1 MADRSCSRAGRLAS
15 LAALGSAALA
25 AGAGGAEGAV
35 VTMPLNAQVVGFG
48 SGPATSVTVKLPIGS
63 GTGQRQFSIFTSAS
77 ANGRFLRQN
86 AGVGSFRFQTLGS
99 GTVAFVS
106 KGATQGGG
114 GSSASATFARTHR
127 TGSASSANRTSSTPA
142 AFSDKYALFQFQDP
156 SAQTD
161 YGWLELGLA
170 YPAAGPQITLLN
182 LAYDTSGN
190 PLAAGDTST
199 SVPEPPA
206 GPLELTALAALAL
219 GASGHRRWRA
229 ARGRVATPRA

>member
-1 MADRSCSRAGRLAS
+1 MADRSAARAGRLAS

-35 VTMPLNAQVVGFG
+35 VQTLSAQVGFG
-48 SGPATSVTVKLPIGS
+48 SGFASSATVKLS
-63 GTGQRQFSIFTSAS
+63 TGTGQRQFQVFTSSS
-77 ANGRFLRQN
+77 AGARFVRQG

-106 KGATQGGG
+106 KGATQGGTG
-114 GSSASATFARTHR
+114 TGASATFARTHR
-127 TGSASSANRTSSTPA
+127 AGTASSASRTSYTPA
-142 AFSDKYALFQFQDP
+142 AFNDKYALFQFNTG
-156 SAQTD
+156 SQTD
-161 YGWLELGLA
+161 YGWLELSLA
-170 YPAAGPQITLLN
+170 YPAAGPQITLLG

-190 PLAAGDTST
+190 VLAAGDTGT

-206 GPLELTALAALAL
+206 GALALTALAALAL

-229 ARGRVATPRA
+229 TRGRAATPRA